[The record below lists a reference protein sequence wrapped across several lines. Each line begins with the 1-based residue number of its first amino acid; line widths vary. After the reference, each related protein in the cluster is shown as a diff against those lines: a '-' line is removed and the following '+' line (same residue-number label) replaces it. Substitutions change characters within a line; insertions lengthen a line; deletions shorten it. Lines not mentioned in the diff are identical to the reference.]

1 MKGVREK
8 KMGETRSLEKWVFVH
23 EYRGSDK
30 QKRMIKENVWL
41 FLEEG
46 TSWGIFFF
54 FFPNVP
60 CAFIFDKRIKEIL
73 NDNSNDKEVASRL
86 NSYSK

>member
-54 FFPNVP
+54 F
-60 CAFIFDKRIKEIL
+60 
-73 NDNSNDKEVASRL
+73 S
-86 NSYSK
+86 

>member
-54 FFPNVP
+54 FFLTSLV
-60 CAFIFDKRIKEIL
+60 
-73 NDNSNDKEVASRL
+73 RL
-86 NSYSK
+86 FSINESKKF